1 MAVTVVGF
9 TMVLLGSSL
18 IVFNRQI
25 ARFCDCEGSR
35 PIGRI
40 MFAIGV
46 ILIILGASM
55 WLKDRPYYG

>member
-1 MAVTVVGF
+1 MAVTIAGF
-9 TMVLLGSSL
+9 AMVLSGSSL

-25 ARFCDCEGSR
+25 TRFCDCENSR
-35 PIGRI
+35 TIGRI